1 MDRHPTGIC
10 SSHWPERVSGSSA
23 GGRLRRGAGA
33 ILTHPYR
40 YWLVAGLIAALI
52 YYAWGEI
59 TRTRGAQKVL
69 FRPAEQACGTSG
81 SLRYCVY
88 RDRRGTNGDVVY
100 HMHGRNLDE
109 RIWNDDTY
117 LTALIQSEWQR
128 RPELPPTVVTI
139 SYGSTWLLTP
149 KGETPDSGLLDDLMA
164 RLPAI
169 EGKAGRPR
177 RRLLMGESM
186 GGLNVLIA
194 GLSYPS
200 RFAKVAALC
209 PGVYSTSPFASLSTI
224 RATMQRT
231 GANPKII
238 FGVWMMAR
246 KYAANDAE
254 WQRVSPLALI
264 ERAGPAYPA
273 LYLSNGLYDVYGNF
287 EGTQR
292 LADIARE
299 RGVKTEWH
307 PLYGGHCATD
317 AASLA
322 AFLSS

>member
-1 MDRHPTGIC
+1 M
-10 SSHWPERVSGSSA
+10 SA
-23 GGRLRRGAGA
+23 STETSKLRRAA
-33 ILTHPYR
+33 RLMMTRRYL
-40 YWLVAGLIAALI
+40 YWLIAAIIAALI
-52 YYAWGEI
+52 YYAWGQV
-59 TRTRGAQKVL
+59 TRTRGAQKVS
-69 FRPAEQACGTSG
+69 FRPAEEACGNSG

-117 LTALIQSEWQR
+117 ITALVQAEWQR
-128 RPELPPTVVTI
+128 RPELPPTVVTV

-149 KGETPDSGLLDDLMA
+149 KGKKPDSGLLDDLMA

-169 EGKAGRPR
+169 EAKIGRPR
-177 RRLLMGESM
+177 RRLLVGESM

-209 PGVYSTSPFASLSTI
+209 PGVYSISPFASLSTI

-231 GANPKII
+231 GANPKIV

-246 KYAANDAE
+246 RYAANDAE

-264 ERAGPAYPA
+264 KRAGPAYPA
-273 LYLSNGLYDVYGNF
+273 LYLSNGLYDAYGNF
-287 EGTQR
+287 EGSQQLVDMARRRGITTQ
-292 LADIARE
+292 
-299 RGVKTEWH
+299 WH

-317 AASLA
+317 VASLA

>member
-1 MDRHPTGIC
+1 MSTSTNTRK
-10 SSHWPERVSGSSA
+10 
-23 GGRLRRGAGA
+23 LRRAA
-33 ILTHPYR
+33 RLMMTRPYR
-40 YWLVAGLIAALI
+40 YWLIAAIIAALI
-52 YYAWGEI
+52 YYAWGEV
-59 TRTRGAQKVL
+59 TRTRGAQRVS
-69 FRPAEQACGTSG
+69 FRPAEETCGTSR

-88 RDRRGTNGDVVY
+88 RDQRGTNGDIVY

-117 LTALIQSEWQR
+117 MTALIQSEWQR
-128 RPELPPTVVTI
+128 RPELPPTVVTV

-149 KGETPDSGLLDDLMA
+149 KGEKLNSGLLDDLMA

-169 EGKAGRPR
+169 EAKIGRPR
-177 RRLLMGESM
+177 RRLLIGESM

-200 RFAKVAALC
+200 RFAKIAALC

-264 ERAGPAYPA
+264 ERAGPTYPA

-287 EGTQR
+287 EGSQQ
-292 LADIARE
+292 LVEMARE
-299 RGVKTEWH
+299 RGVKTDWH

-317 AASLA
+317 VASLA

>member
-1 MDRHPTGIC
+1 M
-10 SSHWPERVSGSSA
+10 SA
-23 GGRLRRGAGA
+23 SIATSKLRRTVR
-33 ILTHPYR
+33 LMMTRPYR
-40 YWLVAGLIAALI
+40 YWFIAALLAALI
-52 YYAWGEI
+52 YYAWGEV
-59 TRTRGAQKVL
+59 TRTRGAQKVS
-69 FRPAEQACGTSG
+69 FRPAEESCGTSG

-128 RPELPPTVVTI
+128 RSEPPPTVVTI

-149 KGETPDSGLLDDLMA
+149 KGAKPDSGLLDDLMA

-169 EGKAGRPR
+169 EGRIGRPR

-209 PGVYSTSPFASLSTI
+209 PGLYSTSPFASLSTI

-231 GANPKII
+231 GANPEII

-292 LADIARE
+292 LADEARK

-317 AASLA
+317 VASLA

>member
-1 MDRHPTGIC
+1 M
-10 SSHWPERVSGSSA
+10 
-23 GGRLRRGAGA
+23 
-33 ILTHPYR
+33 LTRPYR
-40 YWLVAGLIAALI
+40 YWLVAALIAALI

-59 TRTRGAQKVL
+59 TQTRGAQKVS
-69 FRPAEQACGTSG
+69 FRPAEEACGTSG

-128 RPELPPTVVTI
+128 RPGLPPTVVTI

-149 KGETPDSGLLDDLMA
+149 KGTKSDSGLLDDLMA

-169 EGKAGRPR
+169 ETKIGRPR

-200 RFAKVAALC
+200 RFAKIAALC

-231 GANPKII
+231 GANPEII

-246 KYAANDAE
+246 KYAANDAQ

-292 LADIARE
+292 LADMARK

>member
-1 MDRHPTGIC
+1 M
-10 SSHWPERVSGSSA
+10 
-23 GGRLRRGAGA
+23 
-33 ILTHPYR
+33 LTRPYR
-40 YWLVAGLIAALI
+40 YWLVAALIAALI

-59 TRTRGAQKVL
+59 TQTRGAQKVS
-69 FRPAEQACGTSG
+69 FRPAEEACGTSG

-128 RPELPPTVVTI
+128 RPGLPPTVVTI

-149 KGETPDSGLLDDLMA
+149 KGTKSDSGLLDDLMA

-169 EGKAGRPR
+169 ETKIGRPR

-200 RFAKVAALC
+200 RFAKIAALC

-231 GANPKII
+231 GANPEII

-246 KYAANDAE
+246 KYAANDAQ

-264 ERAGPAYPA
+264 ERAGPAYPDRK
-273 LYLSNGLYDVYGNF
+273 S
-287 EGTQR
+287 TR
-292 LADIARE
+292 LN
-299 RGVKTEWH
+299 
-307 PLYGGHCATD
+307 
-317 AASLA
+317 
-322 AFLSS
+322 SSHIQKSRMPSSA

>member
-1 MDRHPTGIC
+1 M
-10 SSHWPERVSGSSA
+10 SA
-23 GGRLRRGAGA
+23 STKTSKLRRAA
-33 ILTHPYR
+33 RLMMTRRYL
-40 YWLVAGLIAALI
+40 YWLIAAIIAALI
-52 YYAWGEI
+52 YYAWGQV
-59 TRTRGAQKVL
+59 TRTRGAQKVS
-69 FRPAEQACGTSG
+69 FRPAEEACDTSG

-117 LTALIQSEWQR
+117 MTALVQSEWQR
-128 RPELPPTVVTI
+128 RPELPPTVVTV

-149 KGETPDSGLLDDLMA
+149 KGEKPDSGLLDDLMA

-169 EGKAGRPR
+169 EAKIGRPR
-177 RRLLMGESM
+177 RRLLVGESM

-209 PGVYSTSPFASLSTI
+209 PGVYSISPFASLSTI

-231 GANPKII
+231 GASPKIV

-246 KYAANDAE
+246 RYAANDAE

-264 ERAGPAYPA
+264 KRAGRAYPA
-273 LYLSNGLYDVYGNF
+273 LYLSNGLYDAYGNF
-287 EGTQR
+287 EGSQQ
-292 LADIARE
+292 LVEMARR
-299 RGVKTEWH
+299 RGVTTQWH

-317 AASLA
+317 VASLA